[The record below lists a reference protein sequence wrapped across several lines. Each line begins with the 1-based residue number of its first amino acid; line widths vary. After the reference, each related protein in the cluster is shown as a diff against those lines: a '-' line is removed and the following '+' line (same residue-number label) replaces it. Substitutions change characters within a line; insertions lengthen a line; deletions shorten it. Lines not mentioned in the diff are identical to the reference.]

1 MNNGSADLPRLELP
15 KPKNVLP
22 FDSSIAFFPSSSS
35 DIVCASAMI
44 LSISDWLAVSFV
56 EEVLVPFPPHP
67 TNDAAS
73 TTESTDD
80 KKRLLIIFPPDE

>member
-1 MNNGSADLPRLELP
+1 MSKRFLSS
-15 KPKNVLP
+15 VL
-22 FDSSIAFFPSSSS
+22 S
-35 DIVCASAMI
+35 VV
-44 LSISDWLAVSFV
+44 LAVSFV